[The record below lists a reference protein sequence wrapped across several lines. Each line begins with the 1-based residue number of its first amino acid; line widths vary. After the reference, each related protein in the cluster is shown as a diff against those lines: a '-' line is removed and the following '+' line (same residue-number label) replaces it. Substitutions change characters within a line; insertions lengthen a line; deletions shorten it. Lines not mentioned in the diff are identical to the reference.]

1 MLLSDQTNSIPAPST
16 PAGRRIRER
25 RQALAA
31 ALGAEIPRRTLQ
43 ETLLLATWN
52 IREFDS
58 PSYGDRLPEALLFIA
73 EILSRFDLI
82 AVQEV
87 REDLA
92 ALDAVRELAAR
103 GTPCW
108 KSSTE

>member
-1 MLLSDQTNSIPAPST
+1 MRIEPAASIAGSSSPE
-16 PAGRRIRER
+16 GRRIRER
-25 RQALAA
+25 HQALASQ
-31 ALGAEIPRRTLQ
+31 LSAEIPRRTL
-43 ETLLLATWN
+43 EDTLILATWN

-92 ALDAVRELAAR
+92 ALDAVRVLAAR